1 MKRFIGT
8 KEGQV
13 WIAGHVPELERP
25 PPSMPLAPPP
35 VNPTAS
41 LDKEF
46 NVFQP
51 GEQQKKERRAKF
63 LNGDRCYVIVT
74 GAASSLLR
82 RQEPSKAVQRPGHR
96 AVSSQKPGAE
106 HPRSS
111 SPICFWYH
119 RRRPP
124 SALGYLFSCL
134 FWMVVWVWPCVCHLC
149 LLLFSTPLSP
159 LPVALV
165 HSRCGETC
173 AVADSGVGQG
183 GGGLGM
189 KGDAGPSSVTVRTSS
204 GIQGPHSLLS

>member
-124 SALGYLFSCL
+124 SALGPSPHSRLCPSKRPSVMADPL
-134 FWMVVWVWPCVCHLC
+134 PSLSPCCHLPG
-149 LLLFSTPLSP
+149 STELS
-159 LPVALV
+159 
-165 HSRCGETC
+165 G
-173 AVADSGVGQG
+173 
-183 GGGLGM
+183 
-189 KGDAGPSSVTVRTSS
+189 K
-204 GIQGPHSLLS
+204 

>member
-124 SALGYLFSCL
+124 SALGKF
-134 FWMVVWVWPCVCHLC
+134 
-149 LLLFSTPLSP
+149 
-159 LPVALV
+159 
-165 HSRCGETC
+165 
-173 AVADSGVGQG
+173 
-183 GGGLGM
+183 
-189 KGDAGPSSVTVRTSS
+189 
-204 GIQGPHSLLS
+204 HSLASFCLGKSCPMSDQGLHC